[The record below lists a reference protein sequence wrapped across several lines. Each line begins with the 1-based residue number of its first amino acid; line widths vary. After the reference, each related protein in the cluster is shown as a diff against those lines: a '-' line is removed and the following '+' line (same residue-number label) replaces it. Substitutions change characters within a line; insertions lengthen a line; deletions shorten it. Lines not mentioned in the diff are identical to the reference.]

1 MAEATPPAAE
11 FRASGT
17 SPSVATP
24 SVTTPLPASET
35 VAPDTVAPDTHPHS
49 TSSAPIPAS
58 ASRVTVRFS
67 QSAAGAPHGAAWRAY
82 LDLTAAMVIVGSSVA
97 AARFVS
103 LSLPPHLVQEL
114 RFLVAACIAVPLLY
128 RREGG
133 LPRLPARDWGVLFLQ
148 AAAGSLLFNVLLLA
162 GVARLDAAAAGV
174 VTSTTPA
181 VMALASL
188 VLLRERPSLRTLAG
202 IACCVAGVLVL
213 RLAPA
218 SVAGA
223 GDAMHAASGPFAAS
237 GVDGVGLLLVLG
249 AVCCETLFLLLGRT
263 LRTPVSPLAAST
275 ACTLFG
281 AMQFLPLALP
291 EAHRVAELDVTGWLL
306 VGYYGAVITVVA
318 YIFWFRGVA
327 RVPAG
332 TAGAFTAVLPVS
344 ALGFSALLLGEPVGW
359 AHLAGVACVLCGIAC
374 VTRR

>member
-1 MAEATPPAAE
+1 MPPA
-11 FRASGT
+11 
-17 SPSVATP
+17 SPP
-24 SVTTPLPASET
+24 
-35 VAPDTVAPDTHPHS
+35 
-49 TSSAPIPAS
+49 
-58 ASRVTVRFS
+58 RVTVRLP
-67 QSAAGAPHGAAWRAY
+67 QPVAGASRGPDWRAY

-103 LSLPPHLVQEL
+103 LTLPPHLVQEL

-133 LPRLPARDWGVLFLQ
+133 LPRLPVRDWGVLFLQ

-188 VLLRERPSLRTLAG
+188 VLLRERPGARTLAG

-213 RLAPA
+213 RLAPV
-218 SVAGA
+218 SGTAG
-223 GDAMHAASGPFAAS
+223 GDASGLVAT
-237 GVDGVGLLLVLG
+237 GVDGIGLLLVLG

-281 AMQFLPLALP
+281 AVQFLPLALP
-291 EAHRVAELDVTGWLL
+291 QAHRVAELDVTGWLL
-306 VGYYGAVITVVA
+306 VGYYGAVITVAA

-327 RVPAG
+327 RVNAG

-359 AHLAGVACVLCGIAC
+359 AHLAGVACVLCGIWC

>member
-1 MAEATPPAAE
+1 
-11 FRASGT
+11 
-17 SPSVATP
+17 
-24 SVTTPLPASET
+24 
-35 VAPDTVAPDTHPHS
+35 
-49 TSSAPIPAS
+49 
-58 ASRVTVRFS
+58 
-67 QSAAGAPHGAAWRAY
+67 
-82 LDLTAAMVIVGSSVA
+82 MVIVGSSVA

-103 LSLPPHLVQEL
+103 LTLPPHLVQEL

-133 LPRLPARDWGVLFLQ
+133 LPRLPMRDWGVLFLQ

-162 GVARLDAAAAGV
+162 GVSRLDAAAAGV

-188 VLLRERPSLRTLAG
+188 VLLRERPGPRTLAG

-213 RLAPA
+213 RLAPVSGA
-218 SVAGA
+218 AGA
-223 GDAMHAASGPFAAS
+223 NAPGGAGMS
-237 GVDGVGLLLVLG
+237 GVDGLGLLLVLG

-281 AMQFLPLALP
+281 AVQFLPLALP
-291 EAHRVAELDVTGWLL
+291 QAHRVAELDVTGWLL
-306 VGYYGAVITVVA
+306 VGYYGAVITVAA

-327 RVPAG
+327 RVNAG

-359 AHLAGVACVLCGIAC
+359 AHLTGVACVLCGIWC

>member
-1 MAEATPPAAE
+1 VRLPQSISGAT
-11 FRASGT
+11 
-17 SPSVATP
+17 
-24 SVTTPLPASET
+24 
-35 VAPDTVAPDTHPHS
+35 
-49 TSSAPIPAS
+49 
-58 ASRVTVRFS
+58 
-67 QSAAGAPHGAAWRAY
+67 HGPAWRAY
-82 LDLTAAMVIVGSSVA
+82 FDLAAAMVIVGSSVA

-103 LSLPPHLVQEL
+103 LTLPPHLVQEL

-188 VLLRERPSLRTLAG
+188 VLLRERPGARTLAG

-218 SVAGA
+218 SGATGNAAHSQMAGLT
-223 GDAMHAASGPFAAS
+223 AS

-281 AMQFLPLALP
+281 AVQFLPLALP
-291 EAHRVAELDVTGWLL
+291 QAHRVAELDVTGWLL
-306 VGYYGAVITVVA
+306 VGYYGAVITVAA

-327 RVPAG
+327 RVSAG

-359 AHLAGVACVLCGIAC
+359 AHLAGVACVLCGIWC

>member
-1 MAEATPPAAE
+1 
-11 FRASGT
+11 
-17 SPSVATP
+17 
-24 SVTTPLPASET
+24 
-35 VAPDTVAPDTHPHS
+35 
-49 TSSAPIPAS
+49 
-58 ASRVTVRFS
+58 
-67 QSAAGAPHGAAWRAY
+67 
-82 LDLTAAMVIVGSSVA
+82 MVIVGSSVA

-103 LSLPPHLVQEL
+103 LTLPPHLVQEL

-133 LPRLPARDWGVLFLQ
+133 LPRLPARDWAVLFLQ

-188 VLLRERPSLRTLAG
+188 VLLRERPGARALAG

-218 SVAGA
+218 PGTA
-223 GDAMHAASGPFAAS
+223 GDDFASGPLTASGLLTES
-237 GVDGVGLLLVLG
+237 GVDGMGLLLVLG

-281 AMQFLPLALP
+281 AVQFLPLALP
-291 EAHRVAELDVTGWLL
+291 EAHRVAELGATGWLL
-306 VGYYGAVITVVA
+306 VGYYGAVITVAA
-318 YIFWFRGVA
+318 YVLWFRGVA

-359 AHLAGVACVLCGIAC
+359 AHLGGVACVLCGIWC

>member
-1 MAEATPPAAE
+1 
-11 FRASGT
+11 
-17 SPSVATP
+17 
-24 SVTTPLPASET
+24 
-35 VAPDTVAPDTHPHS
+35 
-49 TSSAPIPAS
+49 
-58 ASRVTVRFS
+58 
-67 QSAAGAPHGAAWRAY
+67 
-82 LDLTAAMVIVGSSVA
+82 MVIVGSSVA

-103 LSLPPHLVQEL
+103 LTLPSHLVQEL

-188 VLLRERPSLRTLAG
+188 VLLRERPGPRTLAG

-213 RLAPA
+213 RLAPVPGA
-218 SVAGA
+218 AG
-223 GDAMHAASGPFAAS
+223 GDAALSLTASGA
-237 GVDGVGLLLVLG
+237 DGVGLLLVLG

-281 AMQFLPLALP
+281 AVQFLPLALP
-291 EAHRVAELDVTGWLL
+291 QAHRVAELDVTGWLL
-306 VGYYGAVITVVA
+306 VGYYGAVITVAA

-327 RVPAG
+327 RVSAG
-332 TAGAFTAVLPVS
+332 TAGAFTSVLPVS
-344 ALGFSALLLGEPVGW
+344 ALAFSALLLGEPVGW
-359 AHLAGVACVLCGIAC
+359 AHLAGVACVLCGIWC

>member
-1 MAEATPPAAE
+1 MAEAAPLAVE
-11 FRASGT
+11 FT
-17 SPSVATP
+17 STGATP
-24 SVTTPLPASET
+24 SATPPSA
-35 VAPDTVAPDTHPHS
+35 APDAAAADTPGS
-49 TSSAPIPAS
+49 LPQPTPSFPVLATSP
-58 ASRVTVRFS
+58 RVTVRPPLP
-67 QSAAGAPHGAAWRAY
+67 AAGAAHGSAWRAY

-103 LSLPPHLVQEL
+103 LTLPPHLVQEL

-133 LPRLPARDWGVLFLQ
+133 LPRLPLRDWGVLFLQ

-188 VLLRERPSLRTLAG
+188 VLLRERPGARTLAG

-213 RLAPA
+213 RLAPVPGA
-218 SVAGA
+218 AG
-223 GDAMHAASGPFAAS
+223 GDAAGLAVSGLAAS
-237 GVDGVGLLLVLG
+237 GVDGIGLLLVLG

-281 AMQFLPLALP
+281 AVQFLPLALP
-291 EAHRVAELDVTGWLL
+291 QAHRVAELDITGWLL
-306 VGYYGAVITVVA
+306 VGYYGAVITVAA

-327 RVPAG
+327 RVNAG

-359 AHLAGVACVLCGIAC
+359 AHLAGVACVLCGIWC

>member
-1 MAEATPPAAE
+1 MTMTTPRPTRITRQTGQNPASPISLAPPAAE
-11 FRASGT
+11 PPHADAAPSHIP
-17 SPSVATP
+17 SP
-24 SVTTPLPASET
+24 
-35 VAPDTVAPDTHPHS
+35 AP
-49 TSSAPIPAS
+49 
-58 ASRVTVRFS
+58 
-67 QSAAGAPHGAAWRAY
+67 PHGPAWRAC

-103 LSLPPHLVQEL
+103 LTLPPHLVQEL

-133 LPRLPARDWGVLFLQ
+133 LPRLPARDWAVLFLQ

-188 VLLRERPSLRTLAG
+188 VLLRERPGPRALAG

-218 SVAGA
+218 PGTAG
-223 GDAMHAASGPFAAS
+223 GDASGPLAAS
-237 GVDGVGLLLVLG
+237 GVDGMGLLLVLG

-281 AMQFLPLALP
+281 AVQFLPLALP
-291 EAHRVAELDVTGWLL
+291 EAHRVTELDVTGWLL
-306 VGYYGAVITVVA
+306 VGYYGAVITVAA
-318 YIFWFRGVA
+318 YVLWFRGVA

-359 AHLAGVACVLCGIAC
+359 AHLAGVACVLCGIWC